1 MTLYCLEQRCI
12 DKREAKSQAKSQE
25 IWGPILDE
33 RLLIKVKSQG
43 VVMVDRLLV
52 GVSGACQPQRM
63 LGAVAVISLRKP
75 LSVS

>member
-12 DKREAKSQAKSQE
+12 DKREAKSQE

-52 GVSGACQPQRM
+52 GVSRACQPQRM

-75 LSVS
+75 LSIS

>member
-12 DKREAKSQAKSQE
+12 DKREAKRVSSKE
-25 IWGPILDE
+25 IWGPILAE

-43 VVMVDRLLV
+43 VVMVDRLPV

-63 LGAVAVISLRKP
+63 LGAVAVISLCKP